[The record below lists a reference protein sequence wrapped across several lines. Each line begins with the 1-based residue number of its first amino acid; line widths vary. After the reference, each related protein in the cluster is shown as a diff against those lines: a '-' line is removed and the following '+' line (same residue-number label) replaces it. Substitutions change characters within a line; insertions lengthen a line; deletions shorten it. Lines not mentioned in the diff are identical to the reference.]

1 MTILGTS
8 PEIVAPDLV
17 TGLEAITAM
26 KGGTLAGGPELF
38 PGSVIQLPPQVGGA
52 VLVWSANP
60 LKARG
65 AGPPLR
71 ELTFA
76 HCAPQKVTV
85 LPTAALRS
93 PITKEP
99 LPRKAKTTTASV
111 SDDGRNQPLGPNT
124 VAANFSGDAFF
135 DNNGA
140 TRRSGR
146 VGRARA
152 RLRPSSAAQR
162 DRYRAAG
169 DRCGAVLLECRGKG
183 GGLAVGKHR
192 RTARSKLERCLLFGD
207 CEHR

>member
-1 MTILGTS
+1 MTTLGTS
-8 PEIVAPDLV
+8 PEMVGPDLV

-99 LPRKAKTTTASV
+99 LLRKAKSVIFATKASKLPPEV
-111 SDDGRNQPLGPNT
+111 VWKVPG
-124 VAANFSGDAFF
+124 F
-135 DNNGA
+135 
-140 TRRSGR
+140 
-146 VGRARA
+146 
-152 RLRPSSAAQR
+152 
-162 DRYRAAG
+162 
-169 DRCGAVLLECRGKG
+169 
-183 GGLAVGKHR
+183 VGKLVELVLPI
-192 RTARSKLERCLLFGD
+192 T
-207 CEHR
+207 